1 MIGAF
6 QGWGGVIY
14 LLTHLSLLWDEP
26 ALIAEAEEIV
36 KMLPPLVEQDE
47 HNDIISGAAGC
58 LASLLCLHACAPSR
72 DTLAAALQ
80 CGARLL
86 DRARPMGQGLAW
98 FIRVEAA
105 RPPTGFSHG
114 ASGIAWALLELSALT
129 GEERFRRAALAAVAY
144 ERSQFSARTG
154 NWLDPGDPNSA
165 ARPGGEGARALT
177 LAWCYGAPGIGMAR
191 ARMLRHAAD
200 EVLREDLEAALK
212 VTLSGG
218 FGRNHSLCHGD
229 LGNLELL
236 LQAGDTLSEPAL
248 RLRAEG
254 IAAGILGSIERD
266 GWLCG
271 TPLSVQSPGLMNGL
285 AGIGYG
291 LLRLAA
297 PGRVP
302 AVLVLE
308 PQLHPPKK
316 STELL
321 SAS

>member
-6 QGWGGVIY
+6 QGWGGIIY
-14 LLTHLSLLWDEP
+14 MLAHLGKLWGDA

-36 KMLPPLVEQDE
+36 KTLPPLIEQDE

-58 LASLLCLHACAPSR
+58 LASLLCLHACSPAQG
-72 DTLAAALQ
+72 TLAAARL

-86 DRARPMGQGLAW
+86 ERARPMEPGLGW
-98 FIRVEAA
+98 FISVEAS
-105 RPPTGFSHG
+105 RPQTGFSHG

-129 GEERFRRAALAAVAY
+129 GEGRFRHAALEAVAY
-144 ERSQFSARTG
+144 EHSQFSVQTG
-154 NWLDPGDPNSA
+154 NWLDAGDPKATAQMGMS
-165 ARPGGEGARALT
+165 GAQALT

-191 ARMLRHAAD
+191 ARMLRHV
-200 EVLREDLEAALK
+200 ESELLREELRAALK
-212 VTLSGG
+212 ITLGFG

-236 LQAGDTLSEPAL
+236 LQSVGTSSGSAL
-248 RLRAEG
+248 RLTAER
-254 IAAGILGSIERD
+254 IAAGILESIGRG

-271 TPLSVQSPGLMNGL
+271 TPLTVQSPGLMNGL

-297 PGRVP
+297 PERVP
-302 AVLVLE
+302 SVLMLD
-308 PQLHPPKK
+308 PPAHAEMIK
-316 STELL
+316 
-321 SAS
+321 